1 MNQRLGVAIF
11 LSFAFLLAP
20 IWHSASGA
28 SIKDTES
35 ASHADEAASYQIV
48 NTYQYPGYR
57 LVQFNLGVLSHYS
70 YMLISGGQALVVDPG
85 RDVSAYLDL
94 AKKENLKIKGVF
106 LTHNHA
112 DFVAGHLEL
121 AKAVGCPIYASAKSG
136 DQFPHQS
143 LKEGS
148 KIEVGD
154 ALVKIL
160 ETPGPH
166 PRWPLRCSGP
176 EKATG

>member
-1 MNQRLGVAIF
+1 MNQRLGVTIF
-11 LSFAFLLAP
+11 LGFAFLLAP
-20 IWHSASGA
+20 IGHSASGA

-94 AKKENLKIKGVF
+94 TKKENLKI
-106 LTHNHA
+106 
-112 DFVAGHLEL
+112 
-121 AKAVGCPIYASAKSG
+121 I
-136 DQFPHQS
+136 
-143 LKEGS
+143 LKNFS
-148 KIEVGD
+148 MKI
-154 ALVKIL
+154 I
-160 ETPGPH
+160 P
-166 PRWPLRCSGP
+166 
-176 EKATG
+176 

>member
-1 MNQRLGVAIF
+1 MNNRLRVAIF
-11 LSFAFLLAP
+11 LILVCILAP

-70 YMLISGGQALVVDPG
+70 YLLISGGQALVVDPG

-94 AKKENLKIKGVF
+94 TKKENLKIKGVF

-112 DFVAGHLEL
+112 DFVAGHLEM
-121 AKAVGCPIYASAKSG
+121 AKAL
-136 DQFPHQS
+136 S
-143 LKEGS
+143 L
-148 KIEVGD
+148 IH
-154 ALVKIL
+154 I
-160 ETPGPH
+160 
-166 PRWPLRCSGP
+166 
-176 EKATG
+176 